1 MQERKKI
8 VDYNKFKENLLAEVK
23 AKLPS
28 EQGYETDYS
37 WESRN
42 ASEYLK
48 IRYRD
53 ADLTEL
59 PLKVFVTAYEEH
71 QDMGRVAGEIREMVH
86 LIHGYPEPER
96 PEFSYADYD
105 TIKGNLA
112 VRLEP
117 AAKEEEAAGSVYEK
131 HPMGILSAYYRVLGK
146 DGDRWQWTRVPT
158 HMQQFY
164 GVSQKEILAAGL
176 ANTKEHSPLR
186 IYPIPVKGQET
197 MAAVTT
203 FDRFYGATALLYPGV
218 QEELRR
224 QMHGDYYVV
233 PLNIHEILAVRKRS
247 PTKEEQI
254 RCYQKRIQQGTPG
267 KDFLS
272 SGLFLYHSREKQ
284 LTACENQMDHCKKSP
299 DHVR

>member
-1 MQERKKI
+1 MH
-8 VDYNKFKENLLAEVK
+8 YNKFKEDLLAEVK
-23 AKLPS
+23 ARLPS
-28 EQGYETDYS
+28 EQGYEVDYRG
-37 WESRN
+37 ESRY

-48 IRYRD
+48 IRCRG

-59 PLKVFVTAYEEH
+59 PVKVFVTAYEEH
-71 QDMGRVAGEIREMVH
+71 QDLGRIAGEIREMVY

-96 PEFSYADYD
+96 PEFSNADYD
-105 TIKGNLA
+105 MVKENLA

-117 AAKEEEAAGSVYEK
+117 AEKEEEATGSVYEK
-131 HPMGILSAYYRVLGK
+131 HPLGILCAYYRVLSR

-164 GVSQKEILAAGL
+164 GVSPKEILAAGL
-176 ANTKEHSPLR
+176 ANTKELSPLR
-186 IYPIPVKGQET
+186 IYPIPVKGQES

-233 PLNIHEILAVRKRS
+233 PLNVHEILAVRKRS
-247 PTKEEQI
+247 SIKEEQI
-254 RCYQKRIQQGTPG
+254 RVFQKQMWQETPG

-272 SGLFLYHSREKQ
+272 NGLFLYHSREKQ
-284 LTACENQMDHCKKSP
+284 LTACENPMDHRKRSP
-299 DHVR
+299 DHLR